1 MGRPWVSPSLL
12 PQASPTPRPQEGPL
26 PSRLVVGWGLT
37 GMEMVCVCLCMGVEG
52 GQGWREGQELEGF
65 PPSPIRA
72 GTLRRG
78 LEGACDGPQMCL
90 SL

>member
-1 MGRPWVSPSLL
+1 M
-12 PQASPTPRPQEGPL
+12 
-26 PSRLVVGWGLT
+26 
-37 GMEMVCVCLCMGVEG
+37 CVCLCMGVER
-52 GQGWREGQELEGF
+52 GQGWREGQELEGL
-65 PPSPIRA
+65 PLSPIRA